1 MNKSE
6 LRQELKSRRN
16 NMTYQEVFEKSNEIC
31 DKIISSDFFKDAK
44 TVMVYLSFKNE
55 VNTRKIIENAF
66 LKNKT
71 VLVPITDGDDMFL
84 SVLDNLTSFK
94 KGAFGIDEP
103 AVINK
108 WSGKI
113 DICIIPGLGFDK
125 TGGRIG
131 FGKGYYDKFLSKN
144 PCTKIGIAYSE
155 QIKENVFSE
164 PHDIPMNVIVT
175 EEEMFF
181 IE

>member
-6 LRQELKSRRN
+6 LRQALKVSRN
-16 NMTYQEVFEKSNEIC
+16 NMTPEEVTEKSNKIC
-31 DKIISSDFFKDAK
+31 DKVINSDFFKNAGI
-44 TVMVYLSFKNE
+44 VMVYLSFKNE
-55 VNTRKIIENAF
+55 VNTRKIIEKAF
-66 LKNKT
+66 AENMK
-71 VLVPITDGDDMFL
+71 VLVPITSGDDMYL
-84 SVLDNLTSFK
+84 SVLENLTSFK

-103 AVINK
+103 SVINE

-125 TGGRIG
+125 SGGRIG

-144 PCTKIGIAYSE
+144 SCIKIGIAYSD

-164 PHDIPMNVIVT
+164 PHDIPMDIVVT